1 MWSDLQVNN
10 SHYNHSRM
18 VAQAH
23 HQRNR
28 PRHRSQHH
36 NHKVRKEAAMTF
48 HSDKFFPESKPTGW
62 PQRNFPNQS
71 NRLPNR
77 VWRKQ
82 SK

>member
-1 MWSDLQVNN
+1 MMTSRSD
-10 SHYNHSRM
+10 HY
-18 VAQAH
+18 
-23 HQRNR
+23 
-28 PRHRSQHH
+28 
-36 NHKVRKEAAMTF
+36 
-48 HSDKFFPESKPTGW
+48 FPETKPTGW